1 MRSVGC
7 GRALPD
13 FCRRLAPR
21 QVRRFSKRNH
31 PRSRTVIYWKCEEPS
46 ADPSE
51 DGRLD
56 DAGPAWLRSHDE
68 YGHVTS
74 EPVAGGDWITRSDAL
89 ALSAGMG
96 YTLSLDD

>member
-1 MRSVGC
+1 
-7 GRALPD
+7 LPD
-13 FCRRLAPR
+13 FCQRLAPR
-21 QVRRFSKRNH
+21 QVRRS
-31 PRSRTVIYWKCEEPS
+31 PRGTIRARRTVIYWKCEEPS